1 MNLETAIAERRA
13 YRSLDPV
20 LIAPEMIREVMEEVR
35 LAPSCFNNQPWRFLF
50 VFEPAP
56 LAAVKASL
64 SSGNAWAR
72 SASLIVVVATRR
84 DLDCVIPAKDAPERE
99 YFLFDTGMA
108 TAFLLLCLTEKG
120 LVAHPIAG
128 YGEKAAAEAVGL
140 PADMRVI
147 TLVIVGKRSP
157 SVAEALSDSQK
168 ASEAARPGRKPLEEI
183 AFLNSFPRQ
192 A

>member
-1 MNLETAIAERRA
+1 MQLKAAIAERRA

-20 LIAPEMIREVMEEVR
+20 VISPEMIREVMEDVR

-50 VFEPAP
+50 VFEPAS
-56 LAAVKASL
+56 LAAVKESL
-64 SSGNAWAR
+64 SRGNAWAR
-72 SASLIVVVATRR
+72 SASLIVVVASRR
-84 DLDCVIPAKDAPERE
+84 DLGCVIPAKEAPERE

-128 YGEKAAAEAVGL
+128 YNESTAAEAVGL
-140 PADMRVI
+140 PADMRVV
-147 TLVIVGKRSP
+147 TLVIVGKKSP
-157 SVAEALSDSQK
+157 SVAESLSDSQK
-168 ASEAARPGRKPLEEI
+168 ASESARPGRKALEEI